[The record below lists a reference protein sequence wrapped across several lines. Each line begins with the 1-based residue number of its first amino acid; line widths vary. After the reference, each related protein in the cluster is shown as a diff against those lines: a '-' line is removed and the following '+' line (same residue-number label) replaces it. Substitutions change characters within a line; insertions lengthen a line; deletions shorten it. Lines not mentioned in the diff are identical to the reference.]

1 MVDILEFEDTND
13 SSGSRRQRAGN
24 RRTDHAWYYK
34 SIPCYKLLPVSSILP
49 GDNKSSDRS
58 SNQGQES
65 IHLVGLK
72 ENVIIGKHIPAGT
85 GMRKY
90 RDIKLG
96 SDYAL
101 DDELSFAED
110 DDIEIGEMNDVDDIT
125 ENVVEEDGVI
135 IE

>member
-1 MVDILEFEDTND
+1 
-13 SSGSRRQRAGN
+13 
-24 RRTDHAWYYK
+24 
-34 SIPCYKLLPVSSILP
+34 
-49 GDNKSSDRS
+49 
-58 SNQGQES
+58 
-65 IHLVGLK
+65 
-72 ENVIIGKHIPAGT
+72 
-85 GMRKY
+85 MRKY

-101 DDELSFAED
+101 DDELSFEEG